1 MTCALEDRMGAL
13 TDLRIRERAIR
24 SVLTSGWKM
33 AKELLNAL
41 QDATLT
47 TNGYCYEK
55 CYVNEP
61 KQPNDQD
68 FSTLL

>member
-1 MTCALEDRMGAL
+1 MRLEIRMDAL
-13 TDLRIRERAIR
+13 TDPHAQQRAIR

-33 AKELLNAL
+33 TKELLNAL

-47 TNGYCYEK
+47 SNGNCYKK

-68 FSTLL
+68 FSNLL

>member
-1 MTCALEDRMGAL
+1 MRLEIRMDAL
-13 TDLRIRERAIR
+13 TDPHAQQRAIR

-33 AKELLNAL
+33 TKELLNAL

-68 FSTLL
+68 FSNLL